1 MKMATTGSAK
11 CTGSI
16 GKDSHTRSADVRKSH
31 TPSQLLTL
39 EEARC
44 PICSEILFEP
54 VTMPCS
60 HSVCLHCFKRTVEL
74 TSLCCPLCRLRV
86 SSWARKQSREKNL
99 VNTELWDI
107 VRRSYPERCKS
118 RMEQRA
124 CETHREEMFCPPGQI
139 PRSGDFRP
147 EHDKQKVTMNEDKK
161 DMGRKILS
169 RREECGTI
177 KQLEDPLSGVLSD
190 SENEEPIGK
199 RTRNVSAFVKR
210 TKLSPACAKDWLP
223 KHFVQRSQSCTA
235 SVEGRGKVKTV
246 NHSLLDKVS
255 IAHSYNA
262 GILLSSENSR
272 SFSAPIIVPEKRY
285 SWRSVTATSALLI
298 GPQSKQ
304 ERSISPESND
314 SISEE
319 LNHFKPIVCSPCTP
333 PKRLPD
339 GRVIEPTIV
348 KSTPRNLTH
357 SFQRLTSYEASTFIL
372 QKWKQIEV
380 DRQCI
385 EMTSKGTLT
394 SPFNEEI
401 IIKQSPTDER
411 EIKPFTCASTKVKED
426 LGVCRIRTNTCN
438 EENEKVCLLNKRRLI
453 FDQPVGDT
461 TLNQRQ
467 AIRFNL
473 PSLLHTG
480 EGPARECGFSRKKLA
495 PESSC
500 GPSPVRKK
508 HPFAPLDRVTGDP
521 HCKLKLNTS
530 VDQRKEIEKMN
541 CAQNQTTSRR
551 SRKRSQKTK
560 HLEETE
566 LQIKRFKTQC
576 RDSLEMEKG
585 QSDFSFQRVKQ
596 EAEDRR
602 LALKLQ
608 KQFDR
613 DQQRLNK
620 NKKSPDKYFLR
631 SWFRQDKIKYNP
643 RRSRRIIKKMSS

>member
-1 MKMATTGSAK
+1 MKMATAGSSK
-11 CTGSI
+11 CTGDI
-16 GKDSHTRSADVRKSH
+16 GKDCHARSAEMRKTQ
-31 TPSQLLTL
+31 TPLQQLTL

-44 PICSEILFEP
+44 PICSEILLEP

-74 TSLCCPLCRLRV
+74 SSICCPLCRLRV
-86 SSWARKQSREKNL
+86 SSWARKQSREKSL

-124 CETHREEMFCPPGQI
+124 WETQREEIFRPPVQRS
-139 PRSGDFRP
+139 RSGDIYP
-147 EHDKQKVTMNEDKK
+147 EHEKQKVTMNDEPGDGGKK
-161 DMGRKILS
+161 VLS
-169 RREECGTI
+169 RREGCAAI
-177 KQLEDPLSGVLSD
+177 KQFNDPFSGVLSD

-199 RTRNVSAFVKR
+199 RTRNVSAFVRK
-210 TKLSPACAKDWLP
+210 TKISPAFTKDWFP
-223 KHFVQRSQSCTA
+223 KNIVQRSQSCTD
-235 SVEGRGKVKTV
+235 SVEGRGKVKVFHQSSVEKV
-246 NHSLLDKVS
+246 N

-285 SWRSVTATSALLI
+285 SWRSVVTTSTFLMC
-298 GPQSKQ
+298 PQSKQ

-339 GRVIEPTIV
+339 GRVMEPTIV

-394 SPFNEEI
+394 SPFAEEI
-401 IIKQSPTDER
+401 ITKQSPTDER
-411 EIKPFTCASTKVKED
+411 ERKPFTCALGKGKED
-426 LGVCRIRTNTCN
+426 LGVTDNSSQET
-438 EENEKVCLLNKRRLI
+438 EKVFMLNKRRLI
-453 FDQPVGDT
+453 FDQSAEET
-461 TLNQRQ
+461 INQNQSMKLN
-467 AIRFNL
+467 F
-473 PSLLHTG
+473 PSLSRTG
-480 EGPARECGFSRKKLA
+480 EEHAQECMFSHETEVA
-495 PESSC
+495 SESSC
-500 GPSPVRKK
+500 GPIPIYRTQT
-508 HPFAPLDRVTGDP
+508 FTPLEKVIGDP
-521 HCKLKLNTS
+521 HCKLKLKTS
-530 VDQRKEIEKMN
+530 INLRNEFEKISY
-541 CAQNQTTSRR
+541 AQNQPTSRR
-551 SRKRSQKTK
+551 SKKRSQKTK

-566 LQIKRFKTQC
+566 LQLKKSKIQSS
-576 RDSLEMEKG
+576 DSFDMDPA
-585 QSDFSFQRVKQ
+585 QSDICVQQVQQ
-596 EAEDRR
+596 ESEDRE

-608 KQFDR
+608 RQFDKE
-613 DQQRLNK
+613 QQRLNK
-620 NKKSPDKYFLR
+620 NKRSPDKYFLR
-631 SWFRQDKIKYNP
+631 SCFPQEKRIKYNT
-643 RRSRRIIKKMSS
+643 RRSRRIVQKMSS